1 VINVEQTNLLQ
12 TPEGQPQIAAIQSP
26 PFGFSFREWMA
37 ARRDLQM
44 KKTLARDM
52 VKRVAKNGI
61 NPEEGYRAVEAAD
74 VYDMMRPILSECKLG
89 FEVEVIGER
98 VEYSPNRAP
107 ITKVDLQITYMDLE
121 TGYFEQKTIVGTG
134 LDWQDKGVYKAYT
147 GGTKYALIMEFLIPT
162 GGNDPVPGAGDPET
176 DSNVKKSESK
186 PGGDD
191 AEAKQ
196 GTTPVGGRVN
206 RRAGKDKDDGKKGH
220 QSAQEDAP
228 IGNDDEAAV
237 TPEQI
242 EAIRERV
249 GRLNDFPDQSMEKR
263 AAGIKAT
270 YMSIAA
276 KIKIQKLDE
285 VSISKLSSNQAEQA
299 ILCLDEWIDKRLQID
314 GRNKAGGSHS

>member
-1 VINVEQTNLLQ
+1 MEQFNVVQAPEVKPPHRLD
-12 TPEGQPQIAAIQSP
+12 TPHIP

-176 DSNVKKSESK
+176 DSSSKKPEPK
-186 PGGDD
+186 QGEDNAD
-191 AEAKQ
+191 AKQ
-196 GTTPVGGRVN
+196 EASPAGGRLN
-206 RRAGKDKDDGKKGH
+206 RRSGKDKDEGKKVQ
-220 QSAQEDAP
+220 QSVQGDASNGNEGE
-228 IGNDDEAAV
+228 IGA

-242 EAIRERV
+242 EAIRARV
-249 GRLNDFPDQSMEKR
+249 ARLNDFPDQSPEKR
-263 AAGIKAT
+263 VAGIKAT
-270 YMSIAA
+270 YMSIAT
-276 KIKIQKLDE
+276 KIKIQKLDDAT
-285 VSISKLSSNQAEQA
+285 ISKLTSDQAEQA
-299 ILCLDEWIDKRLQID
+299 ILCLEEWIDKRLQID
-314 GRNKAGGSHS
+314 SRNKAGGSHS

>member
-1 VINVEQTNLLQ
+1 MEQFNVVQAPEVQPPQRLD
-12 TPEGQPQIAAIQSP
+12 TPHIP

-176 DSNVKKSESK
+176 DSSVKKPESK
-186 PGGDD
+186 QGEDI
-191 AEAKQ
+191 AEVKQ
-196 GTTPVGGRVN
+196 ESSPAGGRIN
-206 RRAGKDKDDGKKGH
+206 RRSGKDKDEGKKG
-220 QSAQEDAP
+220 QGDASN
-228 IGNDDEAAV
+228 GNEGVIEA

-242 EAIRERV
+242 EAIRARV
-249 GRLNDFPDQSMEKR
+249 GRLNDFPDQSPEKR
-263 AAGIKAT
+263 VAGIKAT

-276 KIKIQKLDE
+276 KIKIQKLDDAT
-285 VSISKLSSNQAEQA
+285 VSKLTSDQAEQA
-299 ILCLDEWIDKRLQID
+299 VLCLDEWIDKRQQID
-314 GRNKAGGSHS
+314 SRNKAGGSNS